1 MADETRKFTGRTH
14 YDAIAQDTVAMIVN
28 DLIVV
33 GCNGVNTILIPDY
46 HFWGSSRRWKRFGK
60 KTNEKS
66 VLIFPRGIDKNLVRR
81 YWEKGYELYDTKE
94 RLPGSNTRTHKTIYD
109 YFGNVGMVSTL
120 WAYQQGAA
128 SINIVG
134 MDGYSLYPPEQ
145 LESKKNSQ
153 HCYGRGFTDAYTYE
167 YCMLKDI
174 KNYRLLKKLYKYSK
188 ERYGFGFKIITPTIF
203 VKFYDKSILDIEEEY
218 NGEDIFLRNARK
230 IKRKIKQKQRKN
242 FHY

>member
-1 MADETRKFTGRTH
+1 MNRRFLMFFVPVLTFACFIGCGLLPGEKSVVIIYSQDASTQEIIAAREIRRYIYQRTGRLLEIIQEGTE
-14 YDAIAQDTVAMIVN
+14 ISKKN

-174 KNYRLLKKLYKYSK
+174 KNYRLLKKFIQIWKK
-188 ERYGFGFKIITPTIF
+188 GTWFWF
-203 VKFYDKSILDIEEEY
+203 
-218 NGEDIFLRNARK
+218 
-230 IKRKIKQKQRKN
+230 
-242 FHY
+242 